1 MKSPLSSSTT
11 ATAAV
16 AATILLLLAVLA
28 TDSHAFAP
36 GGGGGGGGGG
46 LVVLN
51 TIISSSLSSS
61 PLTARIHSN
70 SVRRHIISSSPCLWA
85 SYPPSSPNE
94 EDLELTR
101 QIIMAHIQKMGLE
114 DGNDDEDDEDED
126 NAAADEIDNFTDDEN
141 SLNIDD
147 NDDDYPQNDL
157 MIRAALGHTPV
168 ERTPVW
174 LFRQAGRHLPE
185 YRTYKTQVNR
195 SFLEMLSYPNDVAE
209 CTMQPVRRY
218 NVDAA
223 ILFSDILVIA
233 EAMNVEVTMPGGVG
247 IQVPCPLVGPADME
261 ARLPNKEHITK
272 EFVMDKLGHVMESIR
287 LIRSRMKAENI
298 SIPLIGFSAAPW
310 TLLFYMVGGSSKKNT
325 HIGMEWLHSH
335 PDASRELLDMLT
347 NIIVEYMSLQVE
359 NGAHMLQLFE
369 AMGMMIEP
377 KEFEEFAMPTLRIIA
392 SELKG
397 RYPHVPLMVFARG
410 ASYANAELSKAGYDV
425 ITIDGSVNRSDARG
439 IVDGRAGLQG
449 NYDPALLIEENGN
462 TIDSVKETARQYLQE
477 LGPQR
482 LIANLG
488 EGLGGKESPV
498 LVNAFVE
505 AIHEESER
513 MIREGKV
520 E

>member
-1 MKSPLSSSTT
+1 MKSSSTLSAKAMVAAAAA
-11 ATAAV
+11 ATA
-16 AATILLLLAVLA
+16 ILVVFV

-36 GGGGGGGGGG
+36 
-46 LVVLN
+46 VR
-51 TIISSSLSSS
+51 SSSSARISNINNNFNNDQRYHLSSS
-61 PLTARIHSN
+61 TSFRLSA
-70 SVRRHIISSSPCLWA
+70 SSL
-85 SYPPSSPNE
+85 PNE

-101 QIIMAHIQKMGLE
+101 QIIMAHIKKMGLE
-114 DGNDDEDDEDED
+114 DGDDDEDDD
-126 NAAADEIDNFTDDEN
+126 ITDMDVIVDDSN
-141 SLNIDD
+141 SNHNDD
-147 NDDDYPQNDL
+147 NDDYPQNDL
-157 MIRAALGHTPV
+157 MIRAALGCTPI

-185 YRTYKTQVNR
+185 YNEYKTKVGR
-195 SFLEMLSYPNDVAE
+195 SFLDMLSYPEDVAE
-209 CTMQPVRRY
+209 CTMQPIRRY

-233 EAMNVEVTMPGGVG
+233 EALNVEVTMPGGVG
-247 IQVPCPLVGPADME
+247 IQVPCPLVGPADMK
-261 ARLPNKEHITK
+261 ARLPPKEVIDR
-272 EFVMDKLGHVMESIR
+272 EFVMDKLGHVMESVR
-287 LIRSRMKAENI
+287 LIRSRMKEENI

-325 HIGMEWLHSH
+325 HIGMEWLHVY
-335 PDASRELLDMLT
+335 PEASRELLDMLT

-377 KEFEEFAMPTLRIIA
+377 KEFDEFAMPALRKIA
-392 SELKG
+392 AELKG
-397 RYPHVPLMVFARG
+397 RYPDVPLMVFARG

-425 ITIDGSVNRSDARG
+425 ITIDGSVNRSEARS
-439 IVDGRAGLQG
+439 VVEDRAGLQG
-449 NYDPALLIEENGN
+449 NYDPALLIEANGN
-462 TIDSVKETARQYLQE
+462 TIESVKETARQYLEE

-488 EGLGGKESPV
+488 EGLGGKESPM

-513 MIREGKV
+513 MIREAK
-520 E
+520 